1 VLNLEC
7 RSPVLSLEYGLKSF
21 GKKKATVVRLDS
33 SLPNHLCGNSGGPDS
48 CKQSL
53 RNAKNGLINQVNA
66 ATQDTSR
73 VDTLEDTET
82 KHFHPLFVGGGGG
95 RRSGG
100 AEFTAHLPDQSASCC
115 CWDWDRITVC
125 VGVALLTP
133 GIFGSVPHRNQPDF
147 FFSSTIPPCMWLPR
161 QLARDRNFQR
171 PHSKSSSDVPVKEPE
186 SLKTWSGWDEVRYL
200 VEHAVGEDGLL
211 VEHLHGDG
219 RAGVGVDG
227 ELDLGEGALAD
238 GPAHLVAAHP
248 LLPPRRVRHSC
259 SSAWSPAVVGWVFFS
274 KAVPSPQSISNS
286 TVYKCRRPKSSIK

>member
-1 VLNLEC
+1 LKTQKPNTSTPCLWGAGAGDGQAAQNSQPIC
-7 RSPVLSLEYGLKSF
+7 RTKAQVAAAGTGIGLLW
-21 GKKKATVVRLDS
+21 RLDYCVRRRRVAHTRYIR
-33 SLPNHLCGNSGGPDS
+33 LGPAPES
-48 CKQSL
+48 A
-53 RNAKNGLINQVNA
+53 R
-66 ATQDTSR
+66 
-73 VDTLEDTET
+73 
-82 KHFHPLFVGGGGG
+82 LF
-95 RRSGG
+95 
-100 AEFTAHLPDQSASCC
+100 FP
-115 CWDWDRITVC
+115 
-125 VGVALLTP
+125 
-133 GIFGSVPHRNQPDF
+133 
-147 FFSSTIPPCMWLPR
+147 STIPPCMCLGSW

-171 PHSKSSSDVPVKEPE
+171 PQSKSSSDVPVKEPE